1 MPHYSTFLAQ
11 RAAHSMN
18 PTQKMILKRRLLR
31 RRWTLSARKERLRS
45 IHSIAFGSSKPTSVQ
60 LPGIHFHVYHD
71 LKIERLVNGHDSS
84 TTKAYHNSNNATS
97 TTNKGSYN
105 SNPASITN
113 TKCRERHGLMR
124 GSSEC
129 PNLLV
134 YYGALLI
141 YVLGPVDS
149 SIPQEKGSGESI
161 CDGEANENKG
171 AYFYLLPVKE
181 ITAHKPMNGA
191 SRQTYYR

>member
-1 MPHYSTFLAQ
+1 MPNYSTFLAQ
-11 RAAHSMN
+11 RAAHGTN

-31 RRWTLSARKERLRS
+31 RRWTLSARKDRLRS

-60 LPGIHFHVYHD
+60 LSGIHFHVYHD

-84 TTKAYHNSNNATS
+84 TTNAYHNSNNATS

-134 YYGALLI
+134 RYGALII
-141 YVLGPVDS
+141 YVLGSVES
-149 SIPQEKGSGESI
+149 SIPKEKDSGEII
-161 CDGEANENKG
+161 CDGEANVSKG
-171 AYFYLLPVKE
+171 SYFHVSPVKDRS
-181 ITAHKPMNGA
+181 T
-191 SRQTYYR
+191 